1 MINAT
6 LAKDVS
12 LLIKR
17 AWKGAV
23 CRTGYVGT
31 GTRANR
37 RQLFVRLP
45 SGYAI
50 DLWFEEDEI
59 RLGGV
64 MKTNTARVFHLSG
77 EPVSDCARR
86 VLGELARVSVR
97 SAGSMR

>member
-12 LLIKR
+12 SLIKR
-17 AWKGAV
+17 TWKGAV

-31 GTRANR
+31 GSRWNR

-45 SGYAI
+45 SGFAI

-64 MKTNTARVFHLSG
+64 MRTNTARVFHLND
-77 EPVSDCARR
+77 EPVSDCAKR
-86 VLGELARVSVR
+86 VLGELARYSLPK
-97 SAGSMR
+97 A